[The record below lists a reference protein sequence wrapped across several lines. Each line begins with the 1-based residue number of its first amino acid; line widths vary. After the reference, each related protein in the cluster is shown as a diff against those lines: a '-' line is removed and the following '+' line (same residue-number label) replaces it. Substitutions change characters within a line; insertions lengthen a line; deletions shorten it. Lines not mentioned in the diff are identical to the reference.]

1 MCGRVAGNR
10 PTQAL
15 RVVHNSHPIR
25 GENLPEFMNAQHR
38 NFLLIPN
45 GTAITVVDFLAVS
58 RCMMTCAC
66 FEESVIAC
74 NVICL
79 DVRSKQNAI
88 ELKSNPTQANMNWR
102 MQGQSKNH
110 VSHVK
115 LNHSLPGRRCC
126 MTSNRRTAQGA
137 ARTAQKNDWISF
149 RRNCSCAGTCAR
161 TTAAGG
167 ARRCTLQR

>member
-1 MCGRVAGNR
+1 M
-10 PTQAL
+10 
-15 RVVHNSHPIR
+15 
-25 GENLPEFMNAQHR
+25 
-38 NFLLIPN
+38 
-45 GTAITVVDFLAVS
+45 VDFLAVS

-126 MTSNRRTAQGA
+126 MTSNQKDCPRCGQGLHRRTTGYHSGEIVRAPARAPELLLPEVRDA
-137 ARTAQKNDWISF
+137 AHCSDDMFRNFNPLAHTLVGTESKRPVKSSF
-149 RRNCSCAGTCAR
+149 RRELG
-161 TTAAGG
+161 
-167 ARRCTLQR
+167 